1 MRETGLASDCGRPRE
16 TFMGPTDFAIARKAR
31 WAYELGRLRTAS
43 GVLLLVVPVLA
54 VAKTVGRPPVLVFGL
69 GAAVMLISLAL
80 ASFNDRSARAVRIGV
95 FAVLPA
101 FVLNGL
107 ARELGLLPM
116 AGTVLDP
123 CLPAS
128 FVSGVLAGVLVSLR
142 AIEESQPLSF
152 WIAAIVVTALL
163 GTLGC
168 SVAGSGGVLGLM
180 AGVLSGAT
188 PVVLRASVRHG

>member
-1 MRETGLASDCGRPRE
+1 MS
-16 TFMGPTDFAIARKAR
+16 PTDFAIARQAR
-31 WAYELGRLRTAS
+31 WAYELGRLWTAS
-43 GVLLLVVPVLA
+43 RVLLLVVPLLA
-54 VAKTVGRPPVLVFGL
+54 VAKAVGRPPVLVFGL
-69 GAAVMLISLAL
+69 GAVVVLISLAL
-80 ASFNDRSARAVRIGV
+80 ASFHDRYARAVRIGV
-95 FAVLPA
+95 FAALPA
-101 FVLNGL
+101 FISTLL
-107 ARELGLLPM
+107 ARELGLLPL

-152 WIAAIVVTALL
+152 WIAAVIVTALL

-180 AGVLSGAT
+180 AGVLSGAA
-188 PVVLRASVRHG
+188 PIVLRASLPRG